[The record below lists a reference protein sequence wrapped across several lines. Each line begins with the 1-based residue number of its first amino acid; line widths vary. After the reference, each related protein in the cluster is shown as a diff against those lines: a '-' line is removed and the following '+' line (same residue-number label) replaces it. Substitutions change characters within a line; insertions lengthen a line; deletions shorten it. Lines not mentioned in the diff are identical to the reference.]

1 MNSTQIVYPIF
12 ALVVLTY
19 VVLFKLFLDRV
30 LEMRARKINPQKL
43 NTAAKV
49 ASGLV
54 QVQASDNFKNL
65 FEMPVLFYALCLA
78 VLVTGSANQTLV
90 AGAWGYVFLRVV
102 HSGIHCTYNNVRHR
116 FVAYFLSA
124 LLLFGLW
131 CTFLMGMST

>member
-65 FEMPVLFYALCLA
+65 FEMPVLFYTLCLA